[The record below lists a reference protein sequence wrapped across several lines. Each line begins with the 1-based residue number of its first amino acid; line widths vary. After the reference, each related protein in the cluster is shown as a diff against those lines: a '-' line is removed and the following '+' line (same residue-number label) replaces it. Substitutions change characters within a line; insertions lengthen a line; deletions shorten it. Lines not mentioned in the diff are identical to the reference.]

1 MRPVKILDYMSAGM
15 AIVASGQGEVE
26 RMLEHGR
33 TGWLVTPGDP
43 ASLADALVRLAR
55 DRDLRE
61 TLGRGALAE
70 AARLGTPMDTARRVL
85 DLCREVVSEQ
95 AARMTPAVGQGAG
108 E

>member
-1 MRPVKILDYMSAGM
+1 
-15 AIVASGQGEVE
+15 
-26 RMLEHGR
+26 
-33 TGWLVTPGDP
+33 
-43 ASLADALVRLAR
+43 
-55 DRDLRE
+55 LRE
-61 TLGRGALAE
+61 ALGRAALAE